1 MVDLGAYI
9 FKDLNIREIKPEESF
24 IDTFVEEVYEPEHV
38 HNTKKL
44 LLVILDAKYKKANLH
59 KVMET
64 QCQHL
69 TMTQHNDL
77 LKSLQRFEELF
88 NGRLGNWK
96 TDPVEFKLE
105 QDLNPVCSQK
115 YPVPKLHE

>member
-1 MVDLGAYI
+1 MILVQDIWTELWLYLKNSKHIIKARDGPLKGYTSPMVDLGAYI

-59 KVMET
+59 KVM
-64 QCQHL
+64 
-69 TMTQHNDL
+69 
-77 LKSLQRFEELF
+77 
-88 NGRLGNWK
+88 
-96 TDPVEFKLE
+96 
-105 QDLNPVCSQK
+105 
-115 YPVPKLHE
+115 